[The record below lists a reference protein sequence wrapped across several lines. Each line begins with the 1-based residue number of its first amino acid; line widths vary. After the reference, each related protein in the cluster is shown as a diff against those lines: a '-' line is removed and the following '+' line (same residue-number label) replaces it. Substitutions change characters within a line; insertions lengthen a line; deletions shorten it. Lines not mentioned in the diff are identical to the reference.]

1 MPSRSSSE
9 ASFILVGGESISHKK
24 SSSGSSSS
32 SSEKDTEST
41 EHPSCSPSYKPGSS
55 PSYAHDWSRRATG
68 GNLRIHGRHFVDKY
82 GRVCGLRG
90 VNLSGSSKSPVNHD
104 NDVFPAEHETV
115 TFVGRPF
122 PLEEAHE
129 HFSRLRRWGFTFIRF
144 LVMWEAVEHAGLGIY
159 DTEYLDYI
167 RSLLSMLPQ
176 YGMIAFVALHQD
188 VWSRYSGGSG
198 APAWTLE
205 AVGFDLHKL
214 EDTGSA
220 WLKGVKGGGHV
231 EEEQGLWSCG
241 YTKLAAAT
249 MATCFWAGDAFAPK
263 LKLKNRHGEEV
274 SVQELLQG
282 AFLDMFDK
290 VVRAVGDL
298 EAVIGFEMMNE
309 PHRGYVELQ
318 SLHVFDYNTDLH
330 LAHMPTAFESFQ
342 LGAGHPSE
350 VAVYTRSFPMPTR
363 KTSSAVLNTEGE
375 KVWRPDGPSQ
385 GQCIWEMHGVW
396 GWDVNKKEAV
406 ILRQNYFVKHP
417 MTGQKIDWYDDFF
430 YPFIRKWEQRVRGIV
445 SPEKILFIE
454 VIPNEF
460 CPESFTPERQ
470 LSNMVYAPHW
480 YDLNALFTKA
490 FGDFTVNVQG
500 LSRGMFPLKAF
511 YWGHAGARDNYSLQI
526 KNIVEHGYKSLGERP
541 VIIGECG
548 IPMDLNK
555 KEAFTSDNW
564 MWQTKIMDAMIT
576 GLERSLVG
584 YTLWCY
590 NPSNDDETGDNWN
603 GESFSWFSRRRALP
617 PFLLYYEQTAVSLD
631 QGGRILPAVVR
642 PYPAK
647 TAGIPLRFEYEMNTG
662 SFAFEWANADSS
674 APVTKEEETG
684 KADAGV
690 SSPPISGHPVVGNW
704 ETEIFVPSMITDG
717 RKVVV
722 DGLEPG
728 DSYLHDEQRQ
738 TLFIVTGNRSA
749 GKKHKVEVSLN
760 PPLRESFEINDLWSD
775 FSVLILTF
783 SMVFFAIFW
792 YWILK
797 PPA

>member
-1 MPSRSSSE
+1 MHCWRLPLSVVISVDVKSNHQRRCQEQRGIWQGCCPHLTPTSMPSPSSSE
-9 ASFILVGGESISHKK
+9 ASFILVGGEASAHKK
-24 SSSGSSSS
+24 SSS
-32 SSEKDTEST
+32 
-41 EHPSCSPSYKPGSS
+41 GSS

-68 GNLRIHGRHFVDKY
+68 GNLHIHGRHFVDKY

-90 VNLSGSSKSPVNHD
+90 VNLSGSSKSPANHD
-104 NDVFPAEHETV
+104 DDVFPAEHETV

-129 HFSRLRRWGFTFIRF
+129 HLSRLRRWGFTFIRF

-167 RSLLSMLPQ
+167 RNLLSMLPQ

-214 EDTGSA
+214 EETGSA

-263 LKLKNRHGEEV
+263 LKLKNRHGDDV
-274 SVQELLQG
+274 SVQEFLQG
-282 AFLDMFDK
+282 AFLDMFDNI
-290 VVRAVGDL
+290 VRAVGDL

-342 LGAGHPSE
+342 LGSGHPTE

-363 KTSSAVLNTEGE
+363 KTSSAILNTEGE

-396 GWDVNKKEAV
+396 GWDVNKKEGV
-406 ILRQNYFVKHP
+406 ILRENYFVKHP

-430 YPFIRKWEQRVRGIV
+430 YPFIRKWEQRKV
-445 SPEKILFIE
+445 LFIE
-454 VIPNEF
+454 GHSERGFFVPSLSP
-460 CPESFTPERQ
+460 PEKQ

-480 YDLNALFTKA
+480 YDLNALFSKA

-526 KNIVEHGYKSLGERP
+526 KNYL
-541 VIIGECG
+541 
-548 IPMDLNK
+548 K
-555 KEAFTSDNW
+555 KKAFTSDNW
-564 MWQTKIMDAMIT
+564 LWQTRIMDAMIT

-590 NPSNDDETGDNWN
+590 NPSHDDETGDNWN
-603 GESFSWFSRRRALP
+603 GESFSWFSRKRALP
-617 PFLLYYEQTAVSLD
+617 PFLLYYEQTCS
-631 QGGRILPAVVR
+631 VVR

-662 SFAFEWANADSS
+662 SFTFEWANADS
-674 APVTKEEETG
+674 KEETG
-684 KADAGV
+684 QANPSVA
-690 SSPPISGHPVVGNW
+690 SPPISGHPIASAW
-704 ETEIFVPSMITDG
+704 ETEIFIPSMITDG

-728 DSYLHDEQRQ
+728 DSYVHDEQRQ
-738 TLFIVTGNRSA
+738 TLFIVTENRTA
-749 GKKHKVEVSLN
+749 GKRHKGGGV
-760 PPLRESFEINDLWSD
+760 R
-775 FSVLILTF
+775 
-783 SMVFFAIFW
+783 
-792 YWILK
+792 
-797 PPA
+797 